1 MAEKSTSKAK
11 ARRIKNVSTV
21 TRQKGKRLTS
31 AQKFS
36 LHLNEALAIE
46 NAAVQRLQS
55 RIKQTRIENV
65 KQRLQVHLEE
75 TKGQQNRLK
84 QLISDLGN
92 GQKNAA
98 TKDKAQLPIPTPPKS
113 LTNIFGRMMTSAEYE
128 LKAAKEDAIIENAEI
143 ILYDMLS
150 HLAEKMNAANAIPIL
165 AQNLS
170 EERSMAD
177 WIKTNTPEMITQ
189 LWPEIEDSLVMS
201 EEETQELR

>member
-1 MAEKSTSKAK
+1 MAKKRISKT
-11 ARRIKNVSTV
+11 RTRKNVSTF
-21 TRQKGKRLTS
+21 TKRKGKRLTPS
-31 AQKFS
+31 QKLT

-98 TKDKAQLPIPTPPKS
+98 TKDKAQLPIPTSPKS
-113 LTNIFGRMMTSAEYE
+113 LTNIFGRMMTSAESE

-143 ILYDMLS
+143 ILYDVLT
-150 HLAEKMNAANAIPIL
+150 HLAERMNAANAIDIL
-165 AQNLS
+165 SQSLS

-177 WIKTNTPEMITQ
+177 WIKTNMPDMVAQ
-189 LWPEIEDSLVMS
+189 LWPEIEASIATV
-201 EEETQELR
+201 EGE